1 MWWPELTVDVV
12 QGDLQQVGN
21 KQSAAESVASSS
33 EEEGEWT
40 VITKDALP
48 VPSTA
53 NKLRTVMKGIDS
65 LKRKIDKFRS
75 NISMTAFHAISAVP
89 SESSVSPLDFAA
101 ASQQLD
107 PKSLPCS
114 AETLEEY
121 VSRVS
126 TIGSVCVPV
135 TQSLTPHLESSTQTQ
150 DMKDIQ
156 RDSVVVNGKLLRGAD
171 MGYQKIVN
179 MIAKEIVCDSVDAE
193 EIAQKALSVANRT
206 FSGGIAFDNVLK
218 IFAADELVL
227 VVPVSAEA
235 EPLDI
240 TVVSQPSCLVLIRA
254 HTRYRLEPA
263 GPGIPMVVNA
273 CLLAELRP
281 GNLKSSR
288 AFVFLDVLS
297 FSS

>member
-1 MWWPELTVDVV
+1 MWWPELTVDLV

-21 KQSAAESVASSS
+21 KQSAAESVVSSS
-33 EEEGEWT
+33 EEEGGEWT
-40 VITKDALP
+40 VITKEAVP

-75 NISMTAFHAISAVP
+75 NISMTTFHSISAVP
-89 SESSVSPLDFAA
+89 SESNVSPLDFPA

-121 VSRVS
+121 VSRVQ

-135 TQSLTPHLESSTQTQ
+135 SPLLTTHLESSTQTQ

-156 RDSVVVNGKLLRGAD
+156 RDSVVVNGKLLLGAE

-179 MIAKEIVCDSVDAE
+179 AIAKEIVCSSVDAE

-206 FSGGIAFDNVLK
+206 FSNVLK
-218 IFAADELVL
+218 IFAAEELVL
-227 VVPVSAEA
+227 VVPVSVEA

-240 TVVSQPSCLVLIRA
+240 TVVTNPSCLVLIRA
-254 HTRYRLEPA
+254 HTRYRLEPVD
-263 GPGIPMVVNA
+263 GIPTVVNA

-288 AFVFLDVLS
+288 AFVFFDVWPFGS
-297 FSS
+297 